1 MKGEAMTAA
10 EENKAILESLADAE
24 SILYYAKDDNPYKE
38 QIDAMQELLHDLMK
52 SWHELTGVTL

>member
-1 MKGEAMTAA
+1 MD
-10 EENKAILESLADAE
+10 ENKAILEALAEAE

-52 SWHELTGVTL
+52 SWHELTGATL

>member
-1 MKGEAMTAA
+1 MTAA

-24 SILYYAKDDNPYKE
+24 SILYYAKDSNPYKE
-38 QIDAMQELLHDLMK
+38 QIDAMQELLHDLIK

>member
-1 MKGEAMTAA
+1 MTAA